1 LEERLT
7 WLGLF
12 FPLPVL
18 RELRLDPPERDEEG
32 MAKLV
37 ITFERM

>member
-1 LEERLT
+1 MEEQLT

-37 ITFERM
+37 TGVERR